1 MPTIA
6 LADVQAGAILATPV
20 YSSRGLLLAP
30 AGTVITEAHL
40 ATFASWGV
48 VEADVVADPS
58 AVTAGPRQLD
68 EAQIAEVQRLV
79 EERFALNTAPNPL
92 LREVRRVTEQI
103 LIRRLLKQQESQSQ
117 H

>member
-6 LADVQAGAILATPV
+6 LADVQAGTVLAGPV
-20 YSSRGLLLAP
+20 YSARGLLLAP

-48 VEADVVADPS
+48 VEADVVADPT
-58 AVTAGPRQLD
+58 AVAEGARQLD
-68 EAQIAEVQRLV
+68 QAQIDEVRRLV
-79 EERFALNTAPNPL
+79 DERFVLNMVPNPL
-92 LREVRRVTEQI
+92 MREVRRVTEQI
-103 LIRRLLKQQESQSQ
+103 LMRRLLKQQESQSQ